1 MNILVI
7 GQPRSRSHFVLHSLA
22 NFYGVENLVE
32 PYKGIIDGP
41 DYLTNIKRVTREL
54 LTKQNFACK
63 LQTSD
68 ISAYE
73 PDAYNCFRFEMYDSV
88 YITARKNLTEQV
100 ASLLVARTYDS
111 WGSYPAN
118 PSVITFDPTEHMF
131 LLEEIKQDTTKLNIF
146 KKQLIENNIYVKTL
160 YYEISEDWVKNH
172 LENSTTVLEKSN
184 YDYKKIISNYDE
196 LEDIVSCH
204 FEKLESL

>member
-1 MNILVI
+1 MNIMVI

-32 PYKGIIDGP
+32 PYKGIAEGP
-41 DYLTNIKRVTREL
+41 NYLTNIKQVTREL

-68 ISAYE
+68 IRASVR
-73 PDAYNCFRFEMYDSV
+73 DAYKCFGFEMYDSV
-88 YITARKNLTEQV
+88 YITTRKNITEQV
-100 ASLLVARTYDS
+100 ASLLVAKTYDS
-111 WGSYPAN
+111 WGYYPAN
-118 PSVITFDPTEHMF
+118 PLAITFDPTKHMV
-131 LLEEIKQDTTKLNIF
+131 LLEEIKHDTTKLNIF
-146 KKQLIENNIYVKTL
+146 KKQLIEDNIHVKTL
-160 YYEISEDWVKNH
+160 YYEISEDWVKTH
-172 LENSTTVLEKSN
+172 LENSTTALDKSN
-184 YDYKKIISNYDE
+184 YDYKKIISNYSE